1 MTSSQ
6 APELTGFD
14 ELFIEFAHDLRFH
27 GMVIG
32 SDDVIT
38 YLSAISV
45 LNASDIMDVYWSG
58 RITLVRKKDNI
69 PLYNKR
75 FQAFFLDISD
85 NEPDARKVKLKSS
98 ANAGA
103 TLEVPNVE
111 QGLPSEVIE
120 DETRL
125 GYMASAADISRHK
138 AFADCT
144 DEELNRFRKL
154 ISMLKV
160 SPPKRRT
167 YRTQSTPKGKV
178 LDMRRMAR
186 ETMRS
191 LGEPKDLTYIK
202 RKEKLRSIVFILDVS
217 GSMAD
222 YSRNLLQLAYS
233 ARRANTKVEV
243 FCFGTR
249 LTRITKSIDKRTP
262 DEAMRLAGE
271 SVLDWDGGTR
281 IGDAITTFVKESR
294 RSRLGRGAIVVIC
307 SDGLDQGEPQVLDK
321 SMQTLSRLAH
331 KVVWVNPHK
340 GDNEDYKPNTIGM
353 IIADPYIDKIYSGH
367 NYKSLEEFALEL
379 SRMGEI
385 DEVQCFI
392 GCTW

>member
-45 LNASDIMDVYWSG
+45 LNANDIMDVYWSG
-58 RITLVRKKDNI
+58 RATLVRKKDSV

-103 TLEVPNVE
+103 TLEVPNTE
-111 QGLPSEVIE
+111 QGLPGEVIE

-191 LGEPKDLTYIK
+191 LGEPKDLMFIK

-281 IGDAITTFVKESR
+281 IGDAITAFVKESR

-331 KVVWVNPHK
+331 RVVWVNPHK

-367 NYKSLEEFALEL
+367 NYKSLEEFAREL
-379 SRMGEI
+379 SRMG
-385 DEVQCFI
+385 
-392 GCTW
+392 

>member
-14 ELFIEFAHDLRFH
+14 ELFIEFAQDLRFH
-27 GMVIG
+27 GLVIG

-45 LNASDIMDVYWSG
+45 LDASDIMDVYWSG
-58 RITLVRKKDNI
+58 RIALVRKKDNI

-75 FQAFFLDISD
+75 FQAFFLDIGE

-111 QGLPSEVIE
+111 QGLPGEVIE

-138 AFADCT
+138 AFADCS
-144 DEELNRFRKL
+144 DEEINRFRKL

-167 YRTQSTPKGKV
+167 YRTQTTPKGKV

-191 LGEPKDLTYIK
+191 LGEPKDLMYIK

-281 IGDAITTFVKESR
+281 IGDAIAAFVKESR

-307 SDGLDQGEPQVLDK
+307 SDGLDQGEPQALDK
-321 SMQTLSRLAH
+321 AMQTLSRLAH
-331 KVVWVNPHK
+331 KVIWVNPHK

-353 IIADPYIDKIYSGH
+353 MIADPYIDRIFSGH
-367 NYKSLEEFALEL
+367 NFKSIEEFAREL
-379 SRMGEI
+379 SRMG
-385 DEVQCFI
+385 
-392 GCTW
+392 

>member
-14 ELFIEFAHDLRFH
+14 ELFIEFAQDLRFH
-27 GMVIG
+27 GLVIG

-45 LNASDIMDVYWSG
+45 LDASDIMDVYWSG
-58 RITLVRKKDNI
+58 RIALVRKKDNI

-75 FQAFFLDISD
+75 FQAFFLDIGE

-103 TLEVPNVE
+103 TLEVPNFE
-111 QGLPSEVIE
+111 QGLPGEVIE

-138 AFADCT
+138 AFADCS
-144 DEELNRFRKL
+144 DEEINRFRKL

-167 YRTQSTPKGKV
+167 YRTQTTPKGKV

-191 LGEPKDLTYIK
+191 LGEPKDLMYIK

-281 IGDAITTFVKESR
+281 IGDAIAAFVKESR

-307 SDGLDQGEPQVLDK
+307 SDGLDQGEPQALDK
-321 SMQTLSRLAH
+321 AMQTLSRLAH
-331 KVVWVNPHK
+331 KVIWVNPHK

-353 IIADPYIDKIYSGH
+353 MIADPYIDRIFSGH
-367 NYKSLEEFALEL
+367 NFKSIEEFAREL
-379 SRMGEI
+379 SRMG
-385 DEVQCFI
+385 
-392 GCTW
+392 

>member
-1 MTSSQ
+1 MTSSL
-6 APELTGFD
+6 APDLTGFD
-14 ELFIEFAHDLRFH
+14 ELFIEFAHDLREH

-38 YLSAISV
+38 FLAGIAV
-45 LNASDIMDVYWSG
+45 LDATDVMDVYWSG
-58 RITLVRKKDNI
+58 RTTLVRKKDNV

-75 FQAFFLDISD
+75 FQSFFLTIEAGETD
-85 NEPDARKVKLKSS
+85 ERKLKLKSS

-111 QGLPSEVIE
+111 QGLPGDVQE
-120 DETRL
+120 DESRM
-125 GYMASAADISRHK
+125 GYMASAADVARHK

-144 DEELNRFRKL
+144 PEELNRFRKL
-154 ISMLKV
+154 ISMLRV
-160 SPPKRRT
+160 SPPMRRT
-167 YRTQSTPKGKV
+167 FRTQSSPKGKI

-191 LGEPKDLTYIK
+191 LGEPNELVFIK
-202 RKEKLRSIVFILDVS
+202 RKEKLRPIVFILDVS

-243 FCFGTR
+243 FCFGSR

-271 SVLDWDGGTR
+271 AVLDWDGGTR
-281 IGDAITTFVKESR
+281 IGDSLTTFVKESR
-294 RSRLGRGAIVVIC
+294 RARLGRGAIIVIC
-307 SDGLDQGEPQVLDK
+307 SDGLDQGQPQVLDK
-321 SMQTLSRLAH
+321 SMQTLARLAYR
-331 KVVWVNPHK
+331 VVWVNPHK
-340 GDNEDYKPNTIGM
+340 GDAEDYVPNTIGM
-353 IIADPYIDKIYSGH
+353 MVADPYIDKVYSGH
-367 NYKSLEEFALEL
+367 NYKSIEEFAREL
-379 SRMGEI
+379 SRMG
-385 DEVQCFI
+385 
-392 GCTW
+392 

>member
-6 APELTGFD
+6 APDLTGFD

-58 RITLVRKKDNI
+58 RIALVRKKDNI

-85 NEPDARKVKLKSS
+85 DEPDARKLKLKSS

-111 QGLPSEVIE
+111 QGLPGDVQE
-120 DETRL
+120 DESRM

-138 AFADCT
+138 AFAECS

-191 LGEPKDLTYIK
+191 LGEPKDLMYIK

-281 IGDAITTFVKESR
+281 IGGAISAFVKESR

-307 SDGLDQGEPQVLDK
+307 SDGLDQGEPRDLDK
-321 SMQTLSRLAH
+321 AMQTLSRLAH
-331 KVVWVNPHK
+331 KVIWVNPHK
-340 GDNEDYKPNTIGM
+340 GDNENYVPNTIGM
-353 IIADPYIDKIYSGH
+353 MIADPYIDRIFSGH
-367 NYKSLEEFALEL
+367 NFKSIEEFAREL
-379 SRMGEI
+379 SRMG
-385 DEVQCFI
+385 
-392 GCTW
+392 

>member
-45 LNASDIMDVYWSG
+45 LNANDIMDVYWSG
-58 RITLVRKKDNI
+58 RATLVRKKDSV

-103 TLEVPNVE
+103 TLEVPNTE
-111 QGLPSEVIE
+111 QGLPGEVIE

-191 LGEPKDLTYIK
+191 LGEPKDLMYIK

-281 IGDAITTFVKESR
+281 IGDAITAFVKESR

-331 KVVWVNPHK
+331 RVIWVNPHK

-367 NYKSLEEFALEL
+367 NYKSLEEFAREL
-379 SRMGEI
+379 SRMG
-385 DEVQCFI
+385 
-392 GCTW
+392 

>member
-14 ELFIEFAHDLRFH
+14 ELFIEFAQDLRFH
-27 GMVIG
+27 GLVIG

-45 LNASDIMDVYWSG
+45 LDASDIMDVYWSG
-58 RITLVRKKDNI
+58 RIALVRKKDNI

-75 FQAFFLDISD
+75 FQAFFLDIGET
-85 NEPDARKVKLKSS
+85 EPDARKVKLKSS

-111 QGLPSEVIE
+111 QGLPGEVIE

-138 AFADCT
+138 AFADCS
-144 DEELNRFRKL
+144 DEEINRFRKL

-167 YRTQSTPKGKV
+167 YRTQTTPKGKV

-191 LGEPKDLTYIK
+191 LGEQKDLMYIK

-281 IGDAITTFVKESR
+281 IGDAIAAFVKESR

-307 SDGLDQGEPQVLDK
+307 SDGLDQGEPQALDK
-321 SMQTLSRLAH
+321 AMQTLSRLAH
-331 KVVWVNPHK
+331 KVIWVNPHK

-353 IIADPYIDKIYSGH
+353 MIADPYIDRIFSGH
-367 NYKSLEEFALEL
+367 NYKSIEEFAREL
-379 SRMGEI
+379 SRMG
-385 DEVQCFI
+385 
-392 GCTW
+392 

>member
-14 ELFIEFAHDLRFH
+14 ELFIEFAQDLRFH
-27 GMVIG
+27 GLVIG

-58 RITLVRKKDNI
+58 RIALVRKKDNI

-75 FQAFFLDISD
+75 FQAFFLDIGE

-111 QGLPSEVIE
+111 QGLPGEVIE

-138 AFADCT
+138 AFADCS
-144 DEELNRFRKL
+144 DEEINRFRKL

-167 YRTQSTPKGKV
+167 YRTQTTPKGKV

-191 LGEPKDLTYIK
+191 LGEPTDLMYIK

-281 IGDAITTFVKESR
+281 IGDAIAAFVKESR

-307 SDGLDQGEPQVLDK
+307 SDGLDQGEPQALDK
-321 SMQTLSRLAH
+321 AMQTLSRLAH
-331 KVVWVNPHK
+331 KVIWVNPHK

-353 IIADPYIDKIYSGH
+353 MIADPYIDRIFSGH
-367 NYKSLEEFALEL
+367 NFKSIEEFAREL
-379 SRMGEI
+379 SRMG
-385 DEVQCFI
+385 
-392 GCTW
+392 

>member
-14 ELFIEFAHDLRFH
+14 ELFIEFAQDLRFH
-27 GMVIG
+27 GLVIG

-45 LNASDIMDVYWSG
+45 LDASDIMDVYWSG
-58 RITLVRKKDNI
+58 RVTLVRKKDNI

-75 FQAFFLDISD
+75 FQAFFLDIGET
-85 NEPDARKVKLKSS
+85 EPDARKVKLKSS

-111 QGLPSEVIE
+111 QGLPGEVIE

-138 AFADCT
+138 AFADCS
-144 DEELNRFRKL
+144 DEEINRFRKL

-160 SPPKRRT
+160 SPPMRRT
-167 YRTQSTPKGKV
+167 YRTQTTPKGKV

-191 LGEPKDLTYIK
+191 LGEPKDLMYIK

-281 IGDAITTFVKESR
+281 IGDAIAAFVKESR

-307 SDGLDQGEPQVLDK
+307 SDGLDQGEPQALDK
-321 SMQTLSRLAH
+321 AMQTLSRLAH
-331 KVVWVNPHK
+331 KVIWVNPHK

-353 IIADPYIDKIYSGH
+353 MIADPYIDRIFSGH
-367 NYKSLEEFALEL
+367 NYKSIEEFAREL
-379 SRMGEI
+379 SRMG
-385 DEVQCFI
+385 
-392 GCTW
+392 

>member
-14 ELFIEFAHDLRFH
+14 ELFIEFAQDLRFH
-27 GMVIG
+27 GLVIG

-45 LNASDIMDVYWSG
+45 LDASDIMDVYWSG
-58 RITLVRKKDNI
+58 RIALVRKKDNI

-75 FQAFFLDISD
+75 FQAFFLDIGE

-111 QGLPSEVIE
+111 QGLPGEVIE

-138 AFADCT
+138 AFADCS
-144 DEELNRFRKL
+144 DEEINRFRKL

-167 YRTQSTPKGKV
+167 YRTQTTPKGKV

-191 LGEPKDLTYIK
+191 LGEPKDLMYIK

-367 NYKSLEEFALEL
+367 NYKSLEEFAREL
-379 SRMGEI
+379 SRMG
-385 DEVQCFI
+385 
-392 GCTW
+392 

>member
-14 ELFIEFAHDLRFH
+14 ELFIEFAQDLRFY

-38 YLSAISV
+38 FLSGISV
-45 LNASDIMDVYWSG
+45 LNATDVMDVYWSG
-58 RITLVRKKDNI
+58 RVTLVRKKDNI

-85 NEPDARKVKLKSS
+85 DEPDARKLKLKSS

-111 QGLPSEVIE
+111 QGLPGDVQE
-120 DETRL
+120 DESRM
-125 GYMASAADISRHK
+125 GYMASAADISRYK
-138 AFADCT
+138 AFAECS
-144 DEELNRFRKL
+144 DEEINRFRKL

-160 SPPKRRT
+160 SPPMRRT

-191 LGEPKDLTYIK
+191 LGEPKDLMFIK

-281 IGDAITTFVKESR
+281 IGDAIAAFVKESR

-307 SDGLDQGEPQVLDK
+307 SDGLDQGEPQALDK
-321 SMQTLSRLAH
+321 AMQTLSRLAH
-331 KVVWVNPHK
+331 KVIWVNPHK
-340 GDNEDYKPNTIGM
+340 GDNEDYVPNTIGM
-353 IIADPYIDKIYSGH
+353 MIADPYIDRIFSGH
-367 NYKSLEEFALEL
+367 NYKSIEEFAREL
-379 SRMGEI
+379 SRMG
-385 DEVQCFI
+385 
-392 GCTW
+392 

>member
-14 ELFIEFAHDLRFH
+14 ELFIEFAQDLRFH
-27 GMVIG
+27 GLVVG

-58 RITLVRKKDNI
+58 RIALVRKKDNI

-75 FQAFFLDISD
+75 FQAFFLDIGE

-111 QGLPSEVIE
+111 QGLPGEVIE

-138 AFADCT
+138 AFADCS
-144 DEELNRFRKL
+144 DEEINRFRKL

-167 YRTQSTPKGKV
+167 YRTQTTPKGKV

-191 LGEPKDLTYIK
+191 LGEPKDLMYIK

-281 IGDAITTFVKESR
+281 IGDAIAAFVKESR

-307 SDGLDQGEPQVLDK
+307 SDGLDQGEPQALDK
-321 SMQTLSRLAH
+321 AMQTLSRLAH
-331 KVVWVNPHK
+331 KVIWVNPHK

-353 IIADPYIDKIYSGH
+353 MIADPYIDRIFSGH
-367 NYKSLEEFALEL
+367 NFKSIEEFAREL
-379 SRMGEI
+379 SRMG
-385 DEVQCFI
+385 
-392 GCTW
+392 

>member
-45 LNASDIMDVYWSG
+45 LDASDIMDVYWSG
-58 RITLVRKKDNI
+58 RIALVRKKDNI

-111 QGLPSEVIE
+111 QGLPGEVIE

-138 AFADCT
+138 AFADCS

-191 LGEPKDLTYIK
+191 LGEPKDLMYIK

-281 IGDAITTFVKESR
+281 IGDAIAAFVKESR

-307 SDGLDQGEPQVLDK
+307 SDGLDQGEPQALDK
-321 SMQTLSRLAH
+321 AMQTLSRLAH
-331 KVVWVNPHK
+331 KVIWVNPHK

-353 IIADPYIDKIYSGH
+353 MIADPYIDRIFSGH
-367 NYKSLEEFALEL
+367 NYKSIEEFAREL
-379 SRMGEI
+379 SRMG
-385 DEVQCFI
+385 
-392 GCTW
+392 

>member
-45 LNASDIMDVYWSG
+45 LDAGDIMDVYWSG
-58 RITLVRKKDNI
+58 RVTLVRKKDNV

-75 FQAFFLDISD
+75 FQAFFLDISE

-111 QGLPSEVIE
+111 QGLPGEVIE

-138 AFADCT
+138 AFAECSD
-144 DEELNRFRKL
+144 DELNRFRKL

-191 LGEPKDLTYIK
+191 LGEPKDLMFIK

-271 SVLDWDGGTR
+271 YVLDWDGGTR
-281 IGDAITTFVKESR
+281 IGDAIAAFVKESR

-307 SDGLDQGEPQVLDK
+307 SDGLDQGEPQALDK
-321 SMQTLSRLAH
+321 AMQTLSRLAH
-331 KVVWVNPHK
+331 KVIWVNPHK

-353 IIADPYIDKIYSGH
+353 IIADPYIDRIFSGH
-367 NYKSLEEFALEL
+367 NFKSIEEFAKEL
-379 SRMGEI
+379 SRMG
-385 DEVQCFI
+385 
-392 GCTW
+392 

>member
-45 LNASDIMDVYWSG
+45 LDASDIMDVYWSG
-58 RITLVRKKDNI
+58 RVTLVRKKDSV
-69 PLYNKR
+69 PLYNMR
-75 FQAFFLDISD
+75 FQAFFLDISED
-85 NEPDARKVKLKSS
+85 EPDARKVKLKSS

-111 QGLPSEVIE
+111 QGLPGEVIE

-138 AFADCT
+138 AFAECSD
-144 DEELNRFRKL
+144 DELNRFRKL

-191 LGEPKDLTYIK
+191 LGEPKDLMFIK

-281 IGDAITTFVKESR
+281 IGDAIAAFVKESR

-307 SDGLDQGEPQVLDK
+307 SDGLDQGEPQALDK
-321 SMQTLSRLAH
+321 AMQTLSRLAH
-331 KVVWVNPHK
+331 KVIWVNPHK

-353 IIADPYIDKIYSGH
+353 IIADPYIDRIYSGH
-367 NYKSLEEFALEL
+367 NFKSIEEFAREL
-379 SRMGEI
+379 SRMG
-385 DEVQCFI
+385 
-392 GCTW
+392 

>member
-14 ELFIEFAHDLRFH
+14 ELFIEFAQDLRFH
-27 GMVIG
+27 GLVIG

-45 LNASDIMDVYWSG
+45 LDASDIMDVYWSG
-58 RITLVRKKDNI
+58 RIALVRKKDNI

-75 FQAFFLDISD
+75 FQAFFLDIGE

-111 QGLPSEVIE
+111 QGLPGEVIE

-138 AFADCT
+138 AFADCS
-144 DEELNRFRKL
+144 DEEINRFRKL

-167 YRTQSTPKGKV
+167 YRTQTTPKGKV

-191 LGEPKDLTYIK
+191 LGEPKDLIYIK

-281 IGDAITTFVKESR
+281 IGDAIAAFVKESR

-307 SDGLDQGEPQVLDK
+307 SDGLDQGEPQALDK
-321 SMQTLSRLAH
+321 AMQTLSRLAH
-331 KVVWVNPHK
+331 KVIWVNPHK

-353 IIADPYIDKIYSGH
+353 MIADPYIDRIFSGH
-367 NYKSLEEFALEL
+367 NYKSIEEFAREL
-379 SRMGEI
+379 SRMG
-385 DEVQCFI
+385 
-392 GCTW
+392 

>member
-14 ELFIEFAHDLRFH
+14 ELFIEFAQDLRFH
-27 GMVIG
+27 GLVIG

-58 RITLVRKKDNI
+58 RIALVRKKDNI

-75 FQAFFLDISD
+75 FQAFFLDIGE

-111 QGLPSEVIE
+111 QGLPGEVIE

-138 AFADCT
+138 AFADCS
-144 DEELNRFRKL
+144 DEEINRFRKL

-160 SPPKRRT
+160 SPPMRRT
-167 YRTQSTPKGKV
+167 YRTQTTPKGKV

-191 LGEPKDLTYIK
+191 LGEPKDLMYIK

-281 IGDAITTFVKESR
+281 IGDAIAAFVKESR

-307 SDGLDQGEPQVLDK
+307 SDGLDQGEPQALDK
-321 SMQTLSRLAH
+321 AMQTLSRLAH
-331 KVVWVNPHK
+331 KVIWVNPHK

-353 IIADPYIDKIYSGH
+353 MIADPYIDRIFSGH
-367 NYKSLEEFALEL
+367 NFKSIEEFAREL
-379 SRMGEI
+379 SRMG
-385 DEVQCFI
+385 
-392 GCTW
+392 

>member
-1 MTSSQ
+1 MTSFQ

-45 LNASDIMDVYWSG
+45 LNANDIMDVYWSG
-58 RITLVRKKDNI
+58 RATLVRKKDSV

-103 TLEVPNVE
+103 TLEVPNTE
-111 QGLPSEVIE
+111 QGLPGEVIE

-154 ISMLKV
+154 ISMLRV

-191 LGEPKDLTYIK
+191 LGEPKDLMYIK

-281 IGDAITTFVKESR
+281 IGDAITAFVKESR

-331 KVVWVNPHK
+331 RVVWVNPHK

-367 NYKSLEEFALEL
+367 NYKSLEEFAREL
-379 SRMGEI
+379 SRMG
-385 DEVQCFI
+385 
-392 GCTW
+392 

>member
-14 ELFIEFAHDLRFH
+14 ELFVEFGQDLRQH

-38 YLSAISV
+38 FLSGISV
-45 LNASDIMDVYWSG
+45 LDATDLMDVYWAG
-58 RITLVRKKDNI
+58 RATLVRKQDNVA
-69 PLYNKR
+69 LYNQR
-75 FQAFFLDISD
+75 FQAFFLDIGE
-85 NEPDARKVKLKSS
+85 NEEDHRKVKLKSS
-98 ANAGA
+98 ANAGS

-111 QGLPSEVIE
+111 QGLPGEVNE
-120 DETRL
+120 DESKM
-125 GYMASAADISRHK
+125 GYMASVADIARSK
-138 AFADCT
+138 AFSECT
-144 DEELNRFRKL
+144 DEELNRFRRL

-167 YRTQSTPKGKV
+167 YRTQPTPKGAN

-191 LGEPKDLTYIK
+191 LGEPKDLMFMR
-202 RKEKLRSIVFILDVS
+202 RKEKLRPIVFILDVS

-262 DEAMRLAGE
+262 DDAMRLAGE
-271 SVLDWDGGTR
+271 AVLDWDGGTR
-281 IGDAITTFVKESR
+281 IGESLAKFVQESR
-294 RSRLGRGAIVVIC
+294 RARLGRGAIVVIC

-321 SMQTLSRLAH
+321 AMQTLSRLAH
-331 KVVWVNPHK
+331 RVIWVNPHK
-340 GDNEDYKPNTIGM
+340 GDSEEFIPNTLGM
-353 IIADPYIDKIYSGH
+353 IVANPYIDKVYSGH
-367 NYKSLEEFALEL
+367 NYKSIEDFAREL
-379 SRMGEI
+379 SKMG
-385 DEVQCFI
+385 
-392 GCTW
+392 

>member
-14 ELFIEFAHDLRFH
+14 ELFIEFAQDLRFH
-27 GMVIG
+27 SLVIG

-45 LNASDIMDVYWSG
+45 LDASDIMDVYWSG
-58 RITLVRKKDNI
+58 RIALVRKKDNI

-75 FQAFFLDISD
+75 FQAFFLDIGE

-111 QGLPSEVIE
+111 QGLPGEVIE

-138 AFADCT
+138 AFADCS
-144 DEELNRFRKL
+144 DEEINRFRKL

-167 YRTQSTPKGKV
+167 YRTQTTPKGKV

-191 LGEPKDLTYIK
+191 LGEPKDLMYIK

-281 IGDAITTFVKESR
+281 IGDAIAAFVKESR

-307 SDGLDQGEPQVLDK
+307 SDGLDQGEPQALDK
-321 SMQTLSRLAH
+321 AMQTLSRLAH
-331 KVVWVNPHK
+331 KVIWVNPHK

-353 IIADPYIDKIYSGH
+353 MIADPYIDRIFSGH
-367 NYKSLEEFALEL
+367 NFKSIEEFAREL
-379 SRMGEI
+379 SRMG
-385 DEVQCFI
+385 
-392 GCTW
+392 

>member
-14 ELFIEFAHDLRFH
+14 ELFIEFAQDLRFH

-45 LNASDIMDVYWSG
+45 LDASDIMDVYWSG
-58 RITLVRKKDNI
+58 RITLVRKKDNVS
-69 PLYNKR
+69 LYNKR
-75 FQAFFLDISD
+75 FQAFFLDISED
-85 NEPDARKVKLKSS
+85 EPDARKLKLKSS

-111 QGLPSEVIE
+111 QGLPGDVQE
-120 DETRL
+120 DESRM

-138 AFADCT
+138 AFAECS

-191 LGEPKDLTYIK
+191 LGEPKDLMYIK

-281 IGDAITTFVKESR
+281 IGDAIAAFVKESR

-307 SDGLDQGEPQVLDK
+307 SDGLDQGEPQALDK
-321 SMQTLSRLAH
+321 AMQTLSRLAH
-331 KVVWVNPHK
+331 KVIWVNPHK
-340 GDNEDYKPNTIGM
+340 GDNENYVPNTIGM
-353 IIADPYIDKIYSGH
+353 MVADPYIDRIFSGH
-367 NYKSLEEFALEL
+367 NFKSIEEFAREL
-379 SRMGEI
+379 SRMG
-385 DEVQCFI
+385 
-392 GCTW
+392 

>member
-14 ELFIEFAHDLRFH
+14 ELFIEFAQDLRFH
-27 GMVIG
+27 GLVIG

-45 LNASDIMDVYWSG
+45 LDASDIMDVYWSG
-58 RITLVRKKDNI
+58 RIALVRKKDNI

-75 FQAFFLDISD
+75 FQAFFLDIGET
-85 NEPDARKVKLKSS
+85 EPDARKVKLKSS

-111 QGLPSEVIE
+111 QGLPGEVIE

-138 AFADCT
+138 AFADCS
-144 DEELNRFRKL
+144 DEEINRFRKL

-160 SPPKRRT
+160 SPPMRRT
-167 YRTQSTPKGKV
+167 YRTQTTPKGKV

-191 LGEPKDLTYIK
+191 LGEPKDLMYIK

-281 IGDAITTFVKESR
+281 IGDAIAAFVKESR

-307 SDGLDQGEPQVLDK
+307 SDGLDQGEPQALDK
-321 SMQTLSRLAH
+321 AMQTLSRLAH
-331 KVVWVNPHK
+331 KVIWVNPHK

-353 IIADPYIDKIYSGH
+353 IIADPYIDRIFSGH
-367 NYKSLEEFALEL
+367 NFKSIEEFAKEL
-379 SRMGEI
+379 SRMG
-385 DEVQCFI
+385 
-392 GCTW
+392 

>member
-14 ELFIEFAHDLRFH
+14 ELFIEFAQDLRFH
-27 GMVIG
+27 GLVIG

-45 LNASDIMDVYWSG
+45 LDASDIMDVYWSG
-58 RITLVRKKDNI
+58 RIALVRKKDNI

-75 FQAFFLDISD
+75 FQVFFLDIGE

-111 QGLPSEVIE
+111 QGLPGEVIE

-138 AFADCT
+138 AFADCS
-144 DEELNRFRKL
+144 DEEINRFRKL

-191 LGEPKDLTYIK
+191 LGEPKDLMYIK

-281 IGDAITTFVKESR
+281 IGDAIAAFVKESR

-307 SDGLDQGEPQVLDK
+307 SDGLDQGEPQALDK
-321 SMQTLSRLAH
+321 AMQTLSRLAH
-331 KVVWVNPHK
+331 KVIWVNPHK

-367 NYKSLEEFALEL
+367 NYKSLEEFAREL
-379 SRMGEI
+379 SRMG
-385 DEVQCFI
+385 
-392 GCTW
+392 

>member
-14 ELFIEFAHDLRFH
+14 ELFIEFAQDLRFH

-38 YLSAISV
+38 FLSAISV
-45 LNASDIMDVYWSG
+45 LDATDVMDVYWSG
-58 RITLVRKKDNI
+58 RVTLVRKKDNL

-85 NEPDARKVKLKSS
+85 DEPDARKLKLKSS

-111 QGLPSEVIE
+111 QGLPGDVQE
-120 DETRL
+120 DESRM
-125 GYMASAADISRHK
+125 GYMASAADISRYK
-138 AFADCT
+138 AFAECS

-160 SPPKRRT
+160 SPPMRRT

-191 LGEPKDLTYIK
+191 LGEPKDLMYIK

-281 IGDAITTFVKESR
+281 IGDAIAAFVKESR

-307 SDGLDQGEPQVLDK
+307 SDGLDQGEPQALDK
-321 SMQTLSRLAH
+321 AMQTLSRLAH
-331 KVVWVNPHK
+331 RVIWVNPHK

-353 IIADPYIDKIYSGH
+353 IIADPYIDRIFSGH
-367 NYKSLEEFALEL
+367 NYKSIEEFAREL
-379 SRMGEI
+379 SRMG
-385 DEVQCFI
+385 
-392 GCTW
+392 

>member
-45 LNASDIMDVYWSG
+45 LDASDIMDVYWSG
-58 RITLVRKKDNI
+58 RIALVRKKDNI

-111 QGLPSEVIE
+111 QGLPGEVIE

-138 AFADCT
+138 AFADCS

-191 LGEPKDLTYIK
+191 LGEPKDLMYIK

-281 IGDAITTFVKESR
+281 IGDAIAAFVKESR

-307 SDGLDQGEPQVLDK
+307 SDGLDQGEPQALDK
-321 SMQTLSRLAH
+321 AMQTLSRLAH
-331 KVVWVNPHK
+331 KVIWVNPHK
-340 GDNEDYKPNTIGM
+340 GDNEDYVPNTIGM
-353 IIADPYIDKIYSGH
+353 MIADPYIDKIYSGH
-367 NYKSLEEFALEL
+367 NYKSLEEFAREL
-379 SRMGEI
+379 SRMG
-385 DEVQCFI
+385 
-392 GCTW
+392 

>member
-14 ELFIEFAHDLRFH
+14 ELFIEFAQDLRFH

-38 YLSAISV
+38 FLSGISV
-45 LNASDIMDVYWSG
+45 LDATDVMDVYWSG

-85 NEPDARKVKLKSS
+85 DEPDARKLKLKSS

-111 QGLPSEVIE
+111 QGLPGDVQE
-120 DETRL
+120 DESRM
-125 GYMASAADISRHK
+125 GYMASAADISRYK
-138 AFADCT
+138 AFAECS
-144 DEELNRFRKL
+144 DEEINRFRKL

-191 LGEPKDLTYIK
+191 LGEPKDLMYIK

-281 IGDAITTFVKESR
+281 IGDAIAAFVKESR

-307 SDGLDQGEPQVLDK
+307 SDGLDQGEPQALDK
-321 SMQTLSRLAH
+321 AMQTLSRLAH
-331 KVVWVNPHK
+331 KVIWVNPHK
-340 GDNEDYKPNTIGM
+340 GDNEDYVPNTIGM
-353 IIADPYIDKIYSGH
+353 MIADPYIDRVFSGH
-367 NYKSLEEFALEL
+367 NFKSIEEFAREL
-379 SRMGEI
+379 SRMG
-385 DEVQCFI
+385 
-392 GCTW
+392 

>member
-75 FQAFFLDISD
+75 FQAFFLDISE

-111 QGLPSEVIE
+111 QGLPGEVIE

-191 LGEPKDLTYIK
+191 LGEPKDLMYIK

-281 IGDAITTFVKESR
+281 IGDAIAAFVKESR

-307 SDGLDQGEPQVLDK
+307 SDGLDQGEPQALDK
-321 SMQTLSRLAH
+321 AMQTLSRLAY
-331 KVVWVNPHK
+331 KVIWVNPHK

-353 IIADPYIDKIYSGH
+353 MIADPYIDRIFSGH
-367 NYKSLEEFALEL
+367 NYKSIEEFAREL
-379 SRMGEI
+379 SRMG
-385 DEVQCFI
+385 
-392 GCTW
+392 

>member
-45 LNASDIMDVYWSG
+45 LDAGDIMDVYWSG
-58 RITLVRKKDNI
+58 RVTLVRKKDNV

-75 FQAFFLDISD
+75 FQAFFLDISE
-85 NEPDARKVKLKSS
+85 NEPDARKVKLKAS

-111 QGLPSEVIE
+111 QGLPGEVIE

-138 AFADCT
+138 AFAECSD
-144 DEELNRFRKL
+144 DELNRFRKL

-191 LGEPKDLTYIK
+191 LGEPKDLMFIK

-281 IGDAITTFVKESR
+281 IGDAIAAFVKESR

-307 SDGLDQGEPQVLDK
+307 SDGLDQGEPQALDK
-321 SMQTLSRLAH
+321 AMQTLSRLAH
-331 KVVWVNPHK
+331 KVIWVNPHK

-353 IIADPYIDKIYSGH
+353 IIADPYIDRIFSGH
-367 NYKSLEEFALEL
+367 NFKSIEEFAKEL
-379 SRMGEI
+379 SRMG
-385 DEVQCFI
+385 
-392 GCTW
+392 

>member
-45 LNASDIMDVYWSG
+45 LDAGDIMDVYWSG
-58 RITLVRKKDNI
+58 RVTLVRKKDNV

-75 FQAFFLDISD
+75 FQAFFLDISE

-111 QGLPSEVIE
+111 QGLPGEVIE

-138 AFADCT
+138 AFAECSD
-144 DEELNRFRKL
+144 DELNRFRKL

-191 LGEPKDLTYIK
+191 LGEPKDLMFIK

-281 IGDAITTFVKESR
+281 IGDAIAAFVKESR

-307 SDGLDQGEPQVLDK
+307 SDGLDQGEPQALDRA
-321 SMQTLSRLAH
+321 MQTLSRLAH
-331 KVVWVNPHK
+331 KVIWVNPHK

-353 IIADPYIDKIYSGH
+353 IIADPYIDRIFSGH
-367 NYKSLEEFALEL
+367 NFKSIEEFAKEL
-379 SRMGEI
+379 SRMG
-385 DEVQCFI
+385 
-392 GCTW
+392 

>member
-38 YLSAISV
+38 YLSSISV
-45 LNASDIMDVYWSG
+45 LDASDIMDVYWSG

-75 FQAFFLDISD
+75 FQAFFLDISE

-111 QGLPSEVIE
+111 QGLPGEVIE

-138 AFADCT
+138 AFADCS

-167 YRTQSTPKGKV
+167 YRTQSTPKGKL

-191 LGEPKDLTYIK
+191 LGEPKDLMYIK

-281 IGDAITTFVKESR
+281 IGDAIAAFVKESR

-307 SDGLDQGEPQVLDK
+307 SDGLDQGEPQALDK
-321 SMQTLSRLAH
+321 AMQTLSRLAH
-331 KVVWVNPHK
+331 KVIWVNPHK
-340 GDNEDYKPNTIGM
+340 GDNEDYVPNTIGM
-353 IIADPYIDKIYSGH
+353 MIAEPYIDKIYSGH
-367 NYKSLEEFALEL
+367 NYKSLEEFAREL
-379 SRMGEI
+379 SRMG
-385 DEVQCFI
+385 
-392 GCTW
+392 

>member
-6 APELTGFD
+6 APELIGFD
-14 ELFIEFAHDLRFH
+14 ELFIEFAQDLRFH
-27 GMVIG
+27 GLVIG

-45 LNASDIMDVYWSG
+45 LDASDIMDVYWSG
-58 RITLVRKKDNI
+58 RIALVRKKDNI

-75 FQAFFLDISD
+75 FQAFFLDIGE

-111 QGLPSEVIE
+111 QGLPGEVIE

-138 AFADCT
+138 AFADCS
-144 DEELNRFRKL
+144 DEEINRFRKL

-167 YRTQSTPKGKV
+167 YRTQTTPKGKV

-191 LGEPKDLTYIK
+191 LGEPKDLMYIK

-281 IGDAITTFVKESR
+281 IGDAIAAFVKESR

-307 SDGLDQGEPQVLDK
+307 SDGLDQGEPQALDK
-321 SMQTLSRLAH
+321 AMQTLSRLAH
-331 KVVWVNPHK
+331 KVIWVNPHK

-353 IIADPYIDKIYSGH
+353 MIADPYIDRIFSGH
-367 NYKSLEEFALEL
+367 NFKSIEEFAREL
-379 SRMGEI
+379 SRMG
-385 DEVQCFI
+385 
-392 GCTW
+392 

>member
-14 ELFIEFAHDLRFH
+14 ELFIEFAQDLRFH
-27 GMVIG
+27 GLVIG

-45 LNASDIMDVYWSG
+45 LDASDIMDVYWSG
-58 RITLVRKKDNI
+58 RIALVRKKDNI

-75 FQAFFLDISD
+75 FQAFFLDIGE

-111 QGLPSEVIE
+111 QGLPGEVIE

-138 AFADCT
+138 AFADCS

-191 LGEPKDLTYIK
+191 LGEPKDLMYIK

-307 SDGLDQGEPQVLDK
+307 SDGLDQGEPQALDK
-321 SMQTLSRLAH
+321 AMQTLSRLAH

-340 GDNEDYKPNTIGM
+340 GDNADYKPNTIGM
-353 IIADPYIDKIYSGH
+353 MIADPYIDRIFSGH
-367 NYKSLEEFALEL
+367 NYKSIEEFAREL
-379 SRMGEI
+379 SRMG
-385 DEVQCFI
+385 
-392 GCTW
+392 

>member
-45 LNASDIMDVYWSG
+45 LNANDIMDVYWSG
-58 RITLVRKKDNI
+58 RATLVRKKDSV

-111 QGLPSEVIE
+111 QGLPGEVIE

-138 AFADCT
+138 AFADCS

-160 SPPKRRT
+160 SPPMRRT

-191 LGEPKDLTYIK
+191 LGEPKDLMYIK

-331 KVVWVNPHK
+331 RVIWVNPHK

-353 IIADPYIDKIYSGH
+353 MIADPYIDRIFSGH
-367 NYKSLEEFALEL
+367 NYKSIEEFAREL
-379 SRMGEI
+379 SRMG
-385 DEVQCFI
+385 
-392 GCTW
+392 

>member
-14 ELFIEFAHDLRFH
+14 ELFIEFAQDLRFH

-38 YLSAISV
+38 FLSAISV
-45 LNASDIMDVYWSG
+45 LDAGDVMDVYWSG
-58 RITLVRKKDNI
+58 RVTLVRKKDNI

-85 NEPDARKVKLKSS
+85 DEPDARKLKLKSS

-111 QGLPSEVIE
+111 QGLPGDVQE
-120 DETRL
+120 DESRM
-125 GYMASAADISRHK
+125 GYMASAADISRYK
-138 AFADCT
+138 AFAECS
-144 DEELNRFRKL
+144 DEEINRFRKL

-191 LGEPKDLTYIK
+191 LGEPKDLMFIK

-281 IGDAITTFVKESR
+281 IGDAIAAFVKESR

-307 SDGLDQGEPQVLDK
+307 SDGLDQGEPQALDK
-321 SMQTLSRLAH
+321 AMQTLSRLAH
-331 KVVWVNPHK
+331 RVIWVNPHK

-353 IIADPYIDKIYSGH
+353 MIADPYIDRIFSGH
-367 NYKSLEEFALEL
+367 NYKSIEEFAREL
-379 SRMGEI
+379 SRMG
-385 DEVQCFI
+385 
-392 GCTW
+392 

>member
-14 ELFIEFAHDLRFH
+14 ELFIEFAQDLRFH

-58 RITLVRKKDNI
+58 RIALVRKKDNI

-75 FQAFFLDISD
+75 FQSFFLDIGES
-85 NEPDARKVKLKSS
+85 EPDARKVKLKSS

-111 QGLPSEVIE
+111 QGLPGEVIE

-138 AFADCT
+138 AFADCS

-191 LGEPKDLTYIK
+191 LGEPKELMYIK

-281 IGDAITTFVKESR
+281 IGDAIAAFVKESR

-307 SDGLDQGEPQVLDK
+307 SDGLDQGEPQALDK
-321 SMQTLSRLAH
+321 AMQTLSRLAH
-331 KVVWVNPHK
+331 KVIWVNPHK

-353 IIADPYIDKIYSGH
+353 MIADPYIDRIFSGH
-367 NYKSLEEFALEL
+367 NFKSIEEFAREL
-379 SRMGEI
+379 SRMG
-385 DEVQCFI
+385 
-392 GCTW
+392 

>member
-45 LNASDIMDVYWSG
+45 LDAGDIMDVYWSG
-58 RITLVRKKDNI
+58 RVTLVRKKDNV

-75 FQAFFLDISD
+75 FQAFFLEISE

-111 QGLPSEVIE
+111 QGLPGEVIE

-138 AFADCT
+138 AFAECSD
-144 DEELNRFRKL
+144 DELNRFRKL

-191 LGEPKDLTYIK
+191 LGEPKDLMFIK

-281 IGDAITTFVKESR
+281 IGDAIAAFVKESR

-307 SDGLDQGEPQVLDK
+307 SDGLDQGEPQALDK
-321 SMQTLSRLAH
+321 AMQTLSRLAH
-331 KVVWVNPHK
+331 KVIWVNPHK

-353 IIADPYIDKIYSGH
+353 IIADPYIDRIFSGH
-367 NYKSLEEFALEL
+367 NFKSIEEFAKEL
-379 SRMGEI
+379 SRMG
-385 DEVQCFI
+385 
-392 GCTW
+392 

>member
-45 LNASDIMDVYWSG
+45 LNANDIMDVYWSG
-58 RITLVRKKDNI
+58 RATLVRKKDSV

-111 QGLPSEVIE
+111 QGLPGEVIE

-138 AFADCT
+138 AFADCS

-191 LGEPKDLTYIK
+191 LGEPKDLMYIK

-331 KVVWVNPHK
+331 RVIWVNPHK

-353 IIADPYIDKIYSGH
+353 IIANPYIDKIYSGH
-367 NYKSLEEFALEL
+367 NYKSLEEFAREL
-379 SRMGEI
+379 SRMG
-385 DEVQCFI
+385 
-392 GCTW
+392 

>member
-45 LNASDIMDVYWSG
+45 LDAGDIMDVYWSG
-58 RITLVRKKDNI
+58 RVTLVRKKDNV

-75 FQAFFLDISD
+75 FQAFFLDISE

-111 QGLPSEVIE
+111 QGLPGEVIE

-138 AFADCT
+138 AFADCS
-144 DEELNRFRKL
+144 DEEINRFRKL

-160 SPPKRRT
+160 SPPMRRT
-167 YRTQSTPKGKV
+167 YRTQTTPKGKV

-191 LGEPKDLTYIK
+191 LGEPKDLMYIK

-281 IGDAITTFVKESR
+281 IGDAIAAFVKESR

-307 SDGLDQGEPQVLDK
+307 SDGLDQGEPQALDK
-321 SMQTLSRLAH
+321 AMQTLSRLAH
-331 KVVWVNPHK
+331 KVIWVNPHK

-353 IIADPYIDKIYSGH
+353 MIADPYIDRIFSGH
-367 NYKSLEEFALEL
+367 NYKSIEEFAREL
-379 SRMGEI
+379 SRMG
-385 DEVQCFI
+385 
-392 GCTW
+392 